1 MSFGFRLPNGLSMA
15 TPENFRTLAV
25 QGEELGYDHIWCGDH
40 IVMPTQVSSPY
51 PYSTTG
57 VPPFDPTQP
66 WCEPLS
72 TLSYIAG
79 CTQRIKLGTY
89 VLILPYREPVFTA
102 KLVSTL
108 DYVSGGRAILGA
120 GVGWME
126 EEFKA
131 LGLDTFPE
139 RGRVA
144 NDDLRIFN
152 ELWTKDD
159 PEFQGRYTSFS
170 GIKFYPKPVQK
181 PRPPIWIGGH
191 TPAAIRRAALLGDCW
206 LPVGLR
212 PNAELEPHE
221 MADLIDQLRDISEEA
236 GRSRED
242 VEIAFGADPVFDP
255 PPGEPKRMLSGSAEE
270 IGADIVLYQQVGVEH
285 FVFGFAGNGLEE
297 MLENVQR
304 FALDVMPNVR

>member
-1 MSFGFRLPNGLSMA
+1 MSFGFRLPNGLPSA
-15 TPENFRTLAV
+15 TPETFRTLAMR
-25 QGEELGYDHIWCGDH
+25 GEELGFEHIWCGDH
-40 IVMPTQVSSPY
+40 IVMPTQVTSGY
-51 PYSTTG
+51 PYTTSG
-57 VPPFDPTQP
+57 VPPFDTTQP
-66 WCEPLS
+66 WCEPLT

-102 KLVSTL
+102 KIVSTL
-108 DYVSGGRAILGA
+108 DYLSGGRAILGA

-139 RGRVA
+139 RGRVT
-144 NDDLRIFN
+144 DEDLRIFN

-159 PEFQGRYTSFS
+159 PEFRGRYNSFS

-191 TPAAIRRAALLGDCW
+191 SHAAIRRAARFGDCW

-212 PNAELEPHE
+212 PNAELEPQDL
-221 MADLIDQLRDISEEA
+221 ADLIDQLRDISEEG
-236 GRSRED
+236 GRPRED
-242 VEIAFGADPVFDP
+242 VDIAFGADLEFDP
-255 PPGEPKRMLSGSAEE
+255 APGASKCMLSGSAEE
-270 IGADIVLYQQVGVEH
+270 IGADIVLYQQVGVQH
-285 FVFGFAGNGLEE
+285 FVFGFAGNELEQL
-297 MLENVQR
+297 LENVER
-304 FALDVMPNVR
+304 FASEVMPHVT